1 MPIQKRSLKRRNS
14 KEKTISEKL
23 ERAKRKID
31 QPRLITDSKKINQIK
46 SIFEETRLNINKLR
60 EIRDPIKEKILR
72 HKIFLE
78 FEKRMKEQGFSI
90 SFQKTKEGG
99 KSATELFYDLIARDY
114 YNHTTKSLTNDKM
127 ESIVEYIDK
136 IKPHAY
142 TKERIKEY
150 VERCYYESMYFIHGE
165 AAENSFKLLERRLED
180 IPSEIKTTVVNFLV
194 KEYMSGYNKQ
204 IREYLDNKK
213 IESDIVANAYANLA
227 IRISFLEML

>member
-1 MPIQKRSLKRRNS
+1 MPIQKRALKRRSS
-14 KEKTISEKL
+14 KERTIQ
-23 ERAKRKID
+23 ERRDAAKKKID
-31 QPRLITDSKKINQIK
+31 QPRVITDSKKISEIK

-60 EIRDPIKEKILR
+60 EIKDPIKEKILR
-72 HKIFLE
+72 QKIFSL
-78 FEKRMKEQGFSI
+78 FEKKMKEQGFSI

-99 KSATELFYDLIARDY
+99 KSATELFYGLIARDY
-114 YNHTTKSLTNDKM
+114 YNHTTKSLTKDKIVNLI
-127 ESIVEYIDK
+127 ESINK
-136 IKPHAY
+136 IKPNTY

-150 VERCYYESMYFIHGE
+150 VDRCYYESMYFIQGE

-180 IPSEIKTTVVNFLV
+180 IPSEIKTTVVDFLV